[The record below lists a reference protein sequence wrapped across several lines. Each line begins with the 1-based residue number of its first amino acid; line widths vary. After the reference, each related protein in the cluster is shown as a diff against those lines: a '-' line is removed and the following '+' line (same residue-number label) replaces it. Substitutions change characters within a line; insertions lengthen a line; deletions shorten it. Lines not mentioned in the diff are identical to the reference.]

1 MLEPVRNQKRLLLNL
16 FTRSESV
23 TLCLG
28 DHWQISQGYDL
39 CAKVNLKEVLDF
51 SVSKPK
57 NQEEMATRKTT
68 LIPKERDKFYG
79 TAEQTYRDTV
89 FLSDIRFR
97 CRSMPVRSA
106 KSCVTI

>member
-57 NQEEMATRKTT
+57 NQEEMATHKTT

-89 FLSDIRFR
+89 FWSDIRFR